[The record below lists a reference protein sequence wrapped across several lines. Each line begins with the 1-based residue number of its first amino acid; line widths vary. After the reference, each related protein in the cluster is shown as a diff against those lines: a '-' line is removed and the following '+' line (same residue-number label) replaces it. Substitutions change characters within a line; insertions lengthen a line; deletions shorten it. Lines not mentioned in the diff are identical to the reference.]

1 MDISGTL
8 RAKEL
13 LDNCRRRNERVLNG
27 GLGESPVGP
36 PLIVQHAVQNALSTT
51 STYTSCNGSQHMQAL
66 LHTDRIVTGNALKE
80 LLCIL
85 QMAFMTEHPDGVV
98 VLLVPHWPTYMEQA
112 QTFKIPVHLV
122 RPSDTKTYKIRPQDI
137 LHDPVLLSRKHMVIF
152 NNPCNPSGSVYTD
165 DELNALAKAFGHLNS
180 VVVSDNIYA
189 ELAFH
194 GCTQSIGRFHD
205 KVIDATSLSK
215 VFGCGG
221 WRYGWAV
228 FPPTLDKLFR
238 TTKVFA
244 SRMYTCPSAC
254 FAIAAHMMIES
265 SNEIETHAT
274 SVRHMLRE
282 TFHTVIK
289 PMLLCTKIAF
299 TQCEAAWYTLLDF
312 SAYQSQLAMV
322 DIKTSRQLVQ
332 YLFERKRIIMVDGT
346 EFGFASHEVIVRY
359 SFVDFKTQVLEDH
372 TISYDFVKIIDMCRA
387 LQEFCATLDA
397 TEHE

>member
-8 RAKEL
+8 RAKQL
-13 LDNCRRRNERVLNG
+13 LDDCCRRDEPVLNG

-36 PLIVQHAVQNALSTT
+36 PLIVRRAVQHALSDTF
-51 STYTSCNGSQHMQAL
+51 TYTSCHGNEQMQEL

-85 QMAFMTEHPDGVV
+85 QMAFMTNHPEGVI
-98 VLLVPHWPTYMEQA
+98 VLLVPHWPTYMDQA
-112 QTFKIPVHLV
+112 RLFKIPVHLV
-122 RPSDTKTYKIRPQDI
+122 RPSDTKTYKIRPEDI
-137 LHDPVLLSRKHMVIF
+137 LHDEVLLSRKHMVIF

-165 DELNALAKAFGHLNS
+165 DELKALAMAFGHLNS

-194 GCTQSIGRFHD
+194 GRTQSIGRFHD
-205 KVIDATSLSK
+205 KVVDATSLSK

-228 FPPTLDKLFR
+228 FPPTLDKLFH

-244 SRMYTCPSAC
+244 SHMYTCPSAC
-254 FAIAAHMMIES
+254 FAVAAQMMIES
-265 SNEIETHAT
+265 SDEVETHVK
-274 SVRHMLRE
+274 SVRYMLRE
-282 TFHTVIK
+282 TFYMVIK

-299 TQCEAAWYTLLDF
+299 TPCEAAWYTLLDF
-312 SAYQSQLAMV
+312 SAYQPQLAMLGV
-322 DIKTSRQLVQ
+322 KTSRQLAQ
-332 YLFERKRIIMVDGT
+332 LLFEKKRIIMVEGT
-346 EFGFASHEVIVRY
+346 EFGFEAHELILRY

-372 TISYDFVKIIDMCRA
+372 TISYDCEKIMEMCRA
-387 LQEFCATLDA
+387 LQEIFCSSKCT
-397 TEHE
+397 